1 MTISSFRALTFGL
14 ALALPAT
21 GFAQAQNLTGTVGAI
36 FDNQFTVTTTEG
48 QVLVTATEG
57 ADLPQAGQIVR
68 LTGTQDGN
76 SFAATEIATVAAEA
90 VTPPANTAPVT
101 GRAAEF
107 GFVQTLAQVD
117 EDDDEFFGQLPDGTW
132 VEVEYDDGRIEEI
145 KASEGTAIPA
155 EVLDMVLPAA
165 LRNNERLTALARI
178 TEIAL
183 DSDGDTEIDGYDADG
198 MEVELEFDRS
208 GELEEIKMG
217 RDNRRSP
224 TLETAT
230 ERLTAEGY
238 TDLGWAH
245 RAGRHIEVIARNP
258 FDEMV
263 LVRLDEDGRVS
274 RERALR

>member
-1 MTISSFRALTFGL
+1 MTISNFRALTFGI
-14 ALALPAT
+14 ALALPVAA
-21 GFAQAQNLTGTVGAI
+21 FAQNQNLTGTVGAI

-76 SFAATEIATVAAEA
+76 SFAATGIETVAAGA
-90 VTPPANTAPVT
+90 ATPPANAAPVT

-107 GFVQTLAQVD
+107 GFVQMLAQVD

-132 VEVEYDDGRIEEI
+132 IAVEYDDNRIEDI
-145 KASEGTAIPA
+145 KVSEGMAIPDA
-155 EVLDMVLPAA
+155 VLDNLLPASV
-165 LRNNERLTALARI
+165 RNNARLTALARI
-178 TEIAL
+178 TEIEL
-183 DSDGDTEIDGYDADG
+183 DSDGDTEVGGFDADG
-198 MEVELEFDRS
+198 MQVELEFDQT

-217 RDNRRSP
+217 RDSRRSP
-224 TLETAT
+224 TLDTAT
-230 ERLTAEGY
+230 ARLTEEGY
-238 TDLGWAH
+238 TDLGWAN
-245 RAGRHIEVIARNP
+245 RAGRHIDVIARNP